1 MYTCLFEASQE
12 GGTCF
17 DPLLLHYPDDDNVF
31 DPTKTE
37 NQFIVAHS
45 IMVTPVLSAN
55 DGSTQ
60 MSAYFPEGT
69 WVSLKDY
76 SKMING

>member
-1 MYTCLFEASQE
+1 
-12 GGTCF
+12 
-17 DPLLLHYPDDDNVF
+17 
-31 DPTKTE
+31 
-37 NQFIVAHS
+37 
-45 IMVTPVLSAN
+45 MVTPVLSAN

-76 SKMING
+76 SKMINGQNKDEMIDIPMGSDTVNAWLRPGHIISF